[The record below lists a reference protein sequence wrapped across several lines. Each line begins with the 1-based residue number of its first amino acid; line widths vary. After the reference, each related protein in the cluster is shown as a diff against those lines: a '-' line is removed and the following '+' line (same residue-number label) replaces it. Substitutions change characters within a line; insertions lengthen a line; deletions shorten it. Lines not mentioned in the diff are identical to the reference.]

1 MSSEELAVYGTE
13 FEELEDEEKSAISR
27 KPAGIQDQ
35 IVTDEQGRRRFHG
48 AFTGGFSAGYYNTVG
63 SKEGWTP
70 QEFRSSR
77 DQRAAKFQQR
87 AEDLMDDED
96 LGEFGIGARRIR
108 TAEDF
113 TMERKAEKRMAWEH
127 DVTSASNM
135 VQHLETIIKPVRDSI
150 GKRMLRAMGWRE
162 GRGVGLL
169 TAKSKGKIDDVD
181 AEQIK
186 TTAPNGYDTATDDV
200 LMTRLRSVEGV
211 HGLGYEAMAV
221 SSVLDEGYGLRAS
234 AFKTNT
240 KSRGIRGQ
248 AFGVGAFE
256 DEDENIYSNYDLNQ
270 FDFALDAPGTS
281 GEGRPGV
288 DCTFV
293 VSNKRLN
300 PRKFYAPPKLP
311 PNFRPT
317 HRPKP
322 LDSAKLPSALQDAMK
337 TLTAIQRAKLLGEN
351 RVSVMEIVIDK
362 DRKRL
367 EQHRSRWDQR
377 EKDDRVEFP
386 DEPMK
391 QTRFK
396 DFLKYLRRGLVFP
409 QPKELSVWEWESEK
423 KEFEAKLT
431 ADERGMLPEVSF

>member
-1 MSSEELAVYGTE
+1 MSSEELLAVYGTE

-63 SKEGWTP
+63 SKDGWTP

-87 AEDLMDDED
+87 AEDLMDDEREHFANMD
-96 LGEFGIGARRIR
+96 SQHLAKREFGIGARRIR

-127 DVTSASNM
+127 DVTSASAM
-135 VQHLETIIKPVRDSI
+135 VQHLESIIKPVRDSI

-181 AEQIK
+181 AEQIQA
-186 TTAPNGYDTATDDV
+186 TAPNGYDTATDDV
-200 LMTRLRSVEGV
+200 LVTRLRSVEGV
-211 HGLGYEAMAV
+211 HGLGYEAMTV

-234 AFKTNT
+234 AFKTNA

-281 GEGRPGV
+281 GEGRPSV

-293 VSNKRLN
+293 MSNKRLN

-311 PNFRPT
+311 PNFRPA

-337 TLTAIQRAKLLGEN
+337 TLTAIQRAK
-351 RVSVMEIVIDK
+351 
-362 DRKRL
+362 
-367 EQHRSRWDQR
+367 
-377 EKDDRVEFP
+377 
-386 DEPMK
+386 
-391 QTRFK
+391 
-396 DFLKYLRRGLVFP
+396 
-409 QPKELSVWEWESEK
+409 
-423 KEFEAKLT
+423 
-431 ADERGMLPEVSF
+431 